1 MGEWINPGSM
11 GMTYDLVA
19 DYLDVGV
26 LLDNPTM
33 QNSMTQSELTEF
45 QRFVQS
51 RTYIL
56 ASRYSSPSV
65 SRMLFF
71 FLLVWPIL
79 LLFVWCRP
87 EQTFAQAA
95 NLPDSSAPAK
105 KAMARWYAGKE
116 SRPWIKLT
124 NKNQST
130 NPCIMTFAGPL
141 SIDWSVHVG

>member
-1 MGEWINPGSM
+1 
-11 GMTYDLVA
+11 MTYDLVA

-71 FLLVWPIL
+71 FLLV
-79 LLFVWCRP
+79 
-87 EQTFAQAA
+87 
-95 NLPDSSAPAK
+95 
-105 KAMARWYAGKE
+105 
-116 SRPWIKLT
+116 
-124 NKNQST
+124 
-130 NPCIMTFAGPL
+130 
-141 SIDWSVHVG
+141 